1 MVGDCPW
8 HHDMATHLNN
18 HVLHD
23 LSTHWHYLFML
34 HITCHKICMNM
45 YSWCDILLNKRH
57 YYFIQI
63 NFILKAVFSYVN
75 IIIFLFAEIF
85 IMSLTS
91 SLRKG
96 TSSVFDTIFASSLLS
111 LSLCTSYLSS
121 SSPTSVIYLNLCKA
135 SVGLV
140 ICSWVAYF
148 QDIWM
153 KPTGEPR
160 NQSCNETS
168 SKILGEGCW
177 NWMHDFVATFRVND
191 RPLYMTLWL

>member
-1 MVGDCPW
+1 MW
-8 HHDMATHLNN
+8 YFTKQKAL
-18 HVLHD
+18 
-23 LSTHWHYLFML
+23 LFY
-34 HITCHKICMNM
+34 T
-45 YSWCDILLNKRH
+45 NKF
-57 YYFIQI
+57 YNEGCVFLYEYNYF
-63 NFILKAVFSYVN
+63 FMFS
-75 IIIFLFAEIF
+75 EIF

-111 LSLCTSYLSS
+111 LSLCSSYLSS

-140 ICSWVAYF
+140 VCSWVAYF

-160 NQSCNETS
+160 FQSCNETS

-177 NWMHDFVATFRVND
+177 YWMHDFVATFRVND
-191 RPLYMTLWL
+191 RPIYMALCS